1 MAANQ
6 LAAGYAASG
15 RAPLMQRAAP
25 KPLPPKPVAPKPLPP
40 EPLPQGTVRPARP
53 GPGEPRGASVSAAQR
68 LPGARWGALGAALAL
83 LAGVLILA
91 TGVGSVALGPLEV
104 LRGVAHGLS
113 GQLSGTGDTI
123 VWQIRLP
130 RVLLAALVGGSLALS
145 GATYQGVFRNPL
157 ADPYLLGVASGAGLG
172 ATLALVFG
180 AGLPWPLSSV
190 PLMSFAFALLAVLAT
205 LLLARR
211 RGGTPLVALI
221 LAGVVLG
228 SSATALT
235 SLLML
240 SERDDAARVL
250 AWLLGSF
257 GLANWAQLASVLPFA
272 LLALG
277 VMLASARGLNV
288 MQLGEESAAQ
298 LGLRVERVRAALV
311 AAATLATAAAVSVAG
326 IIGFVGLIVPHAVRL
341 AAGPDHRALLPLS
354 LLYGAVFMVLADL
367 AARTLIAPAEVP
379 IGVITAL
386 VGGPFF
392 LWLLRRQV

>member
-1 MAANQ
+1 
-6 LAAGYAASG
+6 
-15 RAPLMQRAAP
+15 MQRTVP
-25 KPLPPKPVAPKPLPP
+25 KPRPPQPKATVLPAVPAPGQIPLPGQTTGP
-40 EPLPQGTVRPARP
+40 SAEKAPSRVP
-53 GPGEPRGASVSAAQR
+53 GV
-68 LPGARWGALGAALAL
+68 RWGALLPALAL
-83 LAGVLILA
+83 LASVLVVA
-91 TGVGSVALGPLEV
+91 TGVGSVAVGPLEV
-104 LRGVAHGLS
+104 LRALSHGLS
-113 GQLSGTGDTI
+113 GQLEGTGDTI
-123 VWQIRLP
+123 IWQIRLP

-180 AGLPWPLSSV
+180 AGRPWPLRSA
-190 PLMSFAFALLAVLAT
+190 PLMSFAFALLAVVTT

-240 SERDDAARVL
+240 SQRDDAARVL

-257 GLANWAQLASVLPFA
+257 GLSSWAQLASVLPFV
-272 LLALG
+272 LTSFG
-277 VMLASARGLNV
+277 VMLTAARGLNV

-298 LGLRVERVRAALV
+298 LGLRVETFKVVLI
-311 AAATLATAAAVSVAG
+311 AAATLATAAAVSVSG

-341 AAGPDHRALLPLS
+341 AAGPDHRTLLPLS
-354 LLYGAVFMVLADL
+354 LVYGAVFMVLADL
-367 AARTLIAPAEVP
+367 SARTVIAPAEVP

-386 VGGPFF
+386 IGGPFF
-392 LWLLRRQV
+392 LWLLRSKV

>member
-1 MAANQ
+1 
-6 LAAGYAASG
+6 
-15 RAPLMQRAAP
+15 
-25 KPLPPKPVAPKPLPP
+25 
-40 EPLPQGTVRPARP
+40 VRSARP

-130 RVLLAALVGGSLALS
+130 RVLLAAFVGGSLAVS

-172 ATLALVFG
+172 ATLALLFG
-180 AGLPWPLSSV
+180 AGRPWPLSSV

-257 GLANWAQLASVLPFA
+257 GLASWAQLASVLPFA

-288 MQLGEESAAQ
+288 MQLGEASAAQ
-298 LGLRVERVRAALV
+298 LGLRVLV

-367 AARTLIAPAEVP
+367 AARTLLAPAEVP

-386 VGGPFF
+386 VGGPVF